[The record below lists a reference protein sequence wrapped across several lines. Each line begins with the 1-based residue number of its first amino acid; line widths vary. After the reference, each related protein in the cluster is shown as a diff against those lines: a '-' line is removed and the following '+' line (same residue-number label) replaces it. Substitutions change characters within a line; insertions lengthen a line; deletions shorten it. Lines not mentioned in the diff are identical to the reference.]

1 MKTYQDGIP
10 DETLMTVN
18 LMITASQSVSCVKVE
33 FRCRQAYIRDV

>member
-10 DETLMTVN
+10 DETLITVN
-18 LMITASQSVSCVKVE
+18 LMVTAGPSVSCVKVE